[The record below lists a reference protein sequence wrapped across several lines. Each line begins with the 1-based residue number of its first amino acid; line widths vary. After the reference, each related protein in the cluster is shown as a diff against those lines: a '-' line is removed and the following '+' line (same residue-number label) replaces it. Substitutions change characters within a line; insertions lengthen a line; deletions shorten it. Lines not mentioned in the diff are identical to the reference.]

1 MKPRRD
7 KAGQVSGN
15 QTAMASLDPLKR
27 FSLPSK
33 ENRVCSRSE
42 GNIKSWQD
50 QARGDGGLNSSN
62 WCGTAAG
69 WTD

>member
-1 MKPRRD
+1 
-7 KAGQVSGN
+7 
-15 QTAMASLDPLKR
+15 MASLDPLKR

-50 QARGDGGLNSSN
+50 QARGDGGLDSSN